1 MSDSVTLTVDDE
13 LVEVPVGTSMLKAAR
28 ISGIPSVMDAYREQA
43 LAIMNGSG
51 THAGAA

>member
-1 MSDSVTLTVDDE
+1 MNNATAVAFAW
-13 LVEVPVGTSMLKAAR
+13 KAA
-28 ISGIPSVMDAYREQA
+28 VMDAYREQA